1 MTVMLLEKTLMDSK
15 QAYLQCLE
23 RLMRAID
30 RLEAEV
36 DPSELD
42 RIAELIVQPMIGPW
56 RFFHNPEHIF
66 EVGGNEDAIE
76 VIAAL
81 FHDIVY
87 VQVDS
92 SINFNVSY
100 YITPVTKEVN
110 KQLQIRDRSELSADA
125 TFEMVMLIFGFVPGE
140 VLDPFSGQNEFLS
153 AVVAAKALEPFLKP
167 EQLLQI
173 AACIEATIPF
183 RSAESGVTVSQRL
196 YERLLAINSLFNLSL
211 TDEQMRETVK
221 KAVRISNRDVIS
233 FSHESS
239 AHFLANTWNLL
250 PETNHNLTCCGF
262 YTVRDY
268 RVALLKMEGFLSY
281 LKPEVIFRQFQGYPD
296 DRTYQRW
303 QTTAKYNLEI
313 AKLYLGCKLAAIAL
327 LEALSSGLGLDVSL
341 SMMMGELPNQ
351 SAQSVRLESFFPEIE
366 KPYQPKIGLEA
377 EVFNLLE
384 NGRAKSN
391 CNTDLENS
399 PLATFVVKMVGFDE
413 TRYQCDRAK
422 EFFKENLNA
431 DDFIS
436 DFNPIVT
443 EIIVDSILKLFDNR
457 RSTINRYYDIISELK
472 SKPQTNFSARP
483 FRRANG

>member
-1 MTVMLLEKTLMDSK
+1 MDSK
-15 QAYLQCLE
+15 EAYLQCLE
-23 RLMRAID
+23 RLSWAID
-30 RLEAEV
+30 RLKAKVE
-36 DPSELD
+36 PSELA

-56 RFFHNPEHIF
+56 RFFHTPQHIF
-66 EVGGNEDAIE
+66 DVGGNEDAIE
-76 VIAAL
+76 VMAAL

-87 VQVDS
+87 VQVDR

-110 KQLQIRDRSELSADA
+110 KQLQIRDQSELPADA
-125 TFEMVMLIFGFVPGE
+125 TFEMVMLVFDFVAGE
-140 VLDPFSGQNEFLS
+140 VLNPFSGQNEFLS
-153 AVVAAKALEPFLKP
+153 ALVAAKALEPFLKP

-183 RSAESGVTVSQRL
+183 RAAERGVTVSQSLYNRL
-196 YERLLAINSLFNLSL
+196 QAINSLFTLSL

-233 FSHESS
+233 FAYESS

-281 LKPEVIFRQFQGYPD
+281 LKPEVIFRQFEGYPD

-303 QTTAKYNLEI
+303 ETTAKYNLEI
-313 AKLYLGCKLAAIAL
+313 AKLYLGCKLATIAL
-327 LEALSSGLGLDVSL
+327 LEALSSGLGIDVSL
-341 SMMMGELPNQ
+341 AMMMGELPDRV
-351 SAQSVRLESFFPEIE
+351 AKGVRLESFFPEIE
-366 KPYQPKIGLEA
+366 KPYKPQSGLEA

-384 NGRAKSN
+384 NGRAKSSS
-391 CNTDLENS
+391 NTDLENS
-399 PLATFVVKMVGFDE
+399 PLATFVVKIVGFDE
-413 TRYQCDRAK
+413 MRYQCDRAK
-422 EFFKENLNA
+422 EFFRQNLEA
-431 DDFIS
+431 DDFIC

-443 EIIVDSILKLFDNR
+443 EIVVDSILKLFDSR
-457 RSTINRYYDIISELK
+457 KSTIYRYYEITSELK
-472 SKPQTNFSARP
+472 SKPQTNSPGRP
-483 FRRANG
+483 FLSNG

>member
-23 RLMRAID
+23 RLMWAVD

-42 RIAELIVQPMIGPW
+42 RIAELIVQPMLGPW

-87 VQVDS
+87 VQVDR

-125 TFEMVMLIFGFVPGE
+125 TLEMVMLIFGFVPGE
-140 VLDPFSGQNEFLS
+140 VLDPFCGQNEFLS
-153 AVVAAKALEPFLKP
+153 AVVAVKALEPFLKP

-183 RSAESGVTVSQRL
+183 RSAESGVTASQRL
-196 YERLLAINSLFNLSL
+196 YDRLQAINSLFHLSL
-211 TDEQMRETVK
+211 TDEQIRETVK

-303 QTTAKYNLEI
+303 ETTAKYNLEI
-313 AKLYLGCKLAAIAL
+313 AKLYLGCKLAAIAM
-327 LEALSSGLGLDVSL
+327 LEALSSGLGIDVSL
-341 SMMMGELPNQ
+341 SMMMGELPNL
-351 SAQSVRLESFFPEIE
+351 APQSVRLESFFPKIE

-384 NGRAKSN
+384 NGRAKGN

-399 PLATFVVKMVGFDE
+399 PLATFAVKMVGFDE
-413 TRYQCDRAK
+413 MRYQCDRAK
-422 EFFKENLNA
+422 EFFKENLNG

-443 EIIVDSILKLFDNR
+443 EIVVDSILKLFDNR
-457 RSTINRYYDIISELK
+457 RATIYRYYNITSELK
-472 SKPQTNFSARP
+472 SKPQTNFPARP
-483 FRRANG
+483 LPSND

>member
-1 MTVMLLEKTLMDSK
+1 MLLEKTVMDSK

-23 RLMRAID
+23 RLIWAID
-30 RLEAEV
+30 RLKVEV
-36 DPSELD
+36 EPSELA
-42 RIAELIVQPMIGPW
+42 RIAELIVQPMTGPW
-56 RFFHNPEHIF
+56 RFFHTPEHIF
-66 EVGGNEDAIE
+66 DVGGNEDAIE
-76 VIAAL
+76 VLAAL

-87 VQVDS
+87 VQVDR

-110 KQLQIRDRSELSADA
+110 KQLQIREQSELSADA
-125 TFEMVMLIFGFVPGE
+125 TFEMVMLVFGFVPGE
-140 VLDPFSGQNEFLS
+140 VLNPFGGQNEFLS
-153 AVVAAKALEPFLKP
+153 ALVAAKSLEPFLKR

-173 AACIEATIPF
+173 SACIEATIPF
-183 RSAESGVTVSQRL
+183 RSADGGITVSQRL
-196 YERLLAINSLFNLSL
+196 YDRLQAINSLFNLSL

-233 FSHESS
+233 FSHQSS

-281 LKPEVIFRQFQGYPD
+281 LKPEVIFRQFEGYPD

-303 QTTAKYNLEI
+303 ETTAKYNLEI

-341 SMMMGELPNQ
+341 AMIMGELPDR
-351 SAQSVRLESFFPEIE
+351 AVGSVRLESFFPEIE
-366 KPYQPKIGLEA
+366 KPYKPKIGLEA
-377 EVFNLLE
+377 EVLNLLE
-384 NGRAKSN
+384 NGRAKSSSN
-391 CNTDLENS
+391 ADLENS
-399 PLATFVVKMVGFDE
+399 PLATFVVKIVGFDE
-413 TRYQCDRAK
+413 MRYQCDRAK
-422 EFFKENLNA
+422 EFFKQNLDA
-431 DDFIS
+431 DDFIT

-443 EIIVDSILKLFDNR
+443 EIVVDSILKLFESR
-457 RSTINRYYDIISELK
+457 KSTIYRYYQITSELK
-472 SKPQTNFSARP
+472 SKPQTNFPGRP
-483 FRRANG
+483 FLSNS